1 MVHSNKPFNR
11 IRVILAEKNMRNI
24 DLARNL
30 GVTEATVSRWVNN
43 ESQPK
48 TDMFYKIAEVLE
60 VDLPDLIV
68 SIKGK

>member
-24 DLARNL
+24 DLARSL

-48 TDMFYKIAEVLE
+48 TDMFYKIAEALE
-60 VDLPDLIV
+60 VDLPDLII
-68 SIKGK
+68 SIRGK